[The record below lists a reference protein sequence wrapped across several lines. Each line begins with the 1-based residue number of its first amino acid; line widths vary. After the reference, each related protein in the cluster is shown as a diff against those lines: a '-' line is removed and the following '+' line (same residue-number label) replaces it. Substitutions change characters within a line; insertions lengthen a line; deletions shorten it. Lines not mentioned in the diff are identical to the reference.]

1 MGIASGYDTNKIEDV
16 NFSYKKAEKVNAPII
31 NEFKVSAE
39 CRLMHVAEVGSHT
52 QLTGEVVN
60 IQADEE
66 ILNEKNKIDMI
77 KLNPL
82 AYDDGG
88 HDYYKMGGKIA
99 DSHKCGLKFKK

>member
-1 MGIASGYDTNKIEDV
+1 M
-16 NFSYKKAEKVNAPII
+16 VNAPII

-66 ILNEKNKIDMI
+66 ILDEKIR
-77 KLNPL
+77 
-82 AYDDGG
+82 
-88 HDYYKMGGKIA
+88 
-99 DSHKCGLKFKK
+99 